1 MLQSRALRN
10 LTRRLCR
17 STANWR
23 AQKLRLRITLAQPR
37 QRELRCAAQAQG
49 TRDEIKMM
57 MNDAERLQF
66 VFARDICAGMRMM
79 A

>member
-1 MLQSRALRN
+1 MLQGRALRN

-23 AQKLRLRITLAQPR
+23 AQKLWLRITLAQPR
-37 QRELRCAAQAQG
+37 QSERRCAAQA
-49 TRDEIKMM
+49 RDEIKMT
-57 MNDAERLQF
+57 MNDAEGLPF
-66 VFARDICAGMRMM
+66 VFARDIGAGMRIM